1 MTILLGYVGRR
12 GAPNVFRLFSGG
24 RFIGATHIRW
34 YTAGQ
39 NSKLNVSASTGE
51 DPSEIRK
58 VSEESLNETK
68 EGISNGEDVAED
80 SVPWYLR
87 DDSSSPLLETK
98 KVELPVVPDHAPT
111 TVQTFLELLSDEY
124 GLEDIELFDLTQLD
138 PDNEYHADNQPSDYM
153 IICTGKSEKHIYKAS
168 NELRTYIKHNFD
180 LIPKIEGMASNSKT
194 PAARRRMLRRA
205 RKGPLATDN
214 DYGRTPNSWVMCDT
228 VVNNICI
235 HILTESRRNELNLES
250 LWCREEDIEKY
261 SRSDSTAEESDDIFI
276 GIRRFHTMTPFAR
289 HYQQNRLYSSSSSN
303 GALEAHY
310 HKLSLGNPTAEGLKQ
325 QIKSFEAD
333 FQDPGIKDYNTR
345 FKFYRSIHI
354 QNPEVV
360 CFDELT
366 FILLD
371 KYSSLKIILNNDI
384 DISKERIQDAVD
396 FMKLLI
402 DSPEI
407 RGQFDLSNS
416 KQVNAY
422 SDELYDKL
430 SHFLS
435 TLFQFSKE
443 QIDVSHHPEF
453 LPLLWRL
460 SFFQKDDIVIGS
472 RMIED
477 IIYKEGDIPDLPAQP
492 SIFQAKNRARDVL
505 DLINY
510 YNQKINENALPTN
523 SFKEL
528 LLFTYGNSGD
538 WDKFWNTWEISFN
551 LLNNSKIDSKS
562 SIKNWVRLIVY
573 LAIRNDRSAIVYF
586 LNNYWNCSTSVAGSF
601 IEDFELNNNA
611 FNSEEEKRSFKS
623 SVNKMLNSI
632 NNENEGNPSFSN
644 VKEFVDSLE

>member
-1 MTILLGYVGRR
+1 MANLLGYVGRR
-12 GAPNVFRLFSGG
+12 GVPNVIRRFSGG
-24 RFIGATHIRW
+24 RFIGATHFRC
-34 YTAGQ
+34 YSAGQ
-39 NSKLNVSASTGE
+39 NSKLNLTESTGE
-51 DPSEIRK
+51 DPSEIQK
-58 VSEESLNETK
+58 VSEGSLNEVKRDFSTT
-68 EGISNGEDVAED
+68 ENEAEE

-124 GLEDIELFDLTQLD
+124 GLEDIELFDLTQLG
-138 PDNEYHADNQPSDYM
+138 PENEYHADNQPSDYM

-168 NELRTYIKHNFD
+168 NELRTYIKHNFE

-228 VVNNICI
+228 AVNNICI
-235 HILTESRRNELNLES
+235 HILTESRRDELNLES

-261 SRSDSTAEESDDIFI
+261 SRSESAAEESDDIFI

-289 HYQQNRLYSSSSSN
+289 HYQQTRLYSSSSSN
-303 GALEAHY
+303 EALEASL
-310 HKLSLGNPTAEGLKQ
+310 HKLSVGNLTTEDLKQ

-333 FQDPGIKDYNTR
+333 FHDPSIKDYNTR
-345 FKFYRSIHI
+345 FNFYRSIHI
-354 QNPEVV
+354 QNPDVV
-360 CFDELT
+360 SFDELT

-384 DISKERIQDAVD
+384 DVSKERIQDTVD

-407 RGQFDLSNS
+407 RRQFDLSNS
-416 KQVNAY
+416 KGVNAY
-422 SDELYDKL
+422 ADELYDTL
-430 SHFLS
+430 SQFLS
-435 TLFQFSKE
+435 TLFRFSKE
-443 QIDVSHHPEF
+443 QIDISRHPEF

-460 SFFQKDDIVIGS
+460 SFVQKKDTVIGS
-472 RMIED
+472 RMIDD
-477 IIYKEGDIPDLPAQP
+477 IIYQEGDIPNLPGQP
-492 SIFQAKNRARDVL
+492 SIFQAKNRARDIL

-510 YNQKINENALPTN
+510 YNQKIDENALPTN

-528 LLFTYGNSGD
+528 LLFTYGNAGD
-538 WDKFWNTWEISFN
+538 WAKFWNTWEVSFN

-586 LNNYWNCSTSVAGSF
+586 LNNYWNCSTSIAGSF
-601 IEDFELNNNA
+601 IDDFELNNNA
-611 FNSEEEKRSFKS
+611 FSSDEEKRSFKS